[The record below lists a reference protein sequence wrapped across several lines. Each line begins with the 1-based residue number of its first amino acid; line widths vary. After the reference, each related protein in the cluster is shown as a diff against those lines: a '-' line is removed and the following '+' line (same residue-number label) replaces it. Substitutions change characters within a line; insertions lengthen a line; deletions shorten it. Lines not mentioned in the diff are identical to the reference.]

1 MAFMSLGPVY
11 PISESRICWSVIP
24 VVRLTNLCSLSSLMR
39 SLQSLGLRYPNQLI
53 RTDTIFVTTLS
64 MESDIMNVAEQL
76 RNNENW

>member
-1 MAFMSLGPVY
+1 MSPVRVGLLLSHSTH
-11 PISESRICWSVIP
+11 PPGGSNP

-39 SLQSLGLRYPNQLI
+39 ALQSFGFRYPNQLI